1 MVGLSVMWLKF
12 PFPVFLLTL
21 QDNNLPS
28 LGPYVH
34 PLVLCA
40 VLAAGALILLLPRRH
55 VIVPLL
61 AASLL
66 IPFDQV
72 VLIGPLHWT
81 MLRVLVLLG
90 WVRVLAGAL
99 ARQRLLS
106 HGLNAVDKI
115 LILWAGIS
123 AFNIVLLWHSSAAL
137 INQLG
142 ALYNALGIYF
152 LLRFLVRDE
161 EDAQRA
167 MRTLTALGVVVAGI
181 MLLEQAGGDKL
192 YAVLRSGAQETGRT
206 LWDRMGALRAVAGF
220 GNPVSAGVFGATLM
234 PLSLALWWKGHKTA
248 ATAGFC
254 AACVIVICSLS
265 STPVLA
271 CTAALLGLCLWPVR
285 RHLPLLR
292 WSAVAALLGLQLVMN
307 APVWALIQR
316 AGVVGGS
323 SGYHR
328 YILVDR
334 FFRHFGDWWLLG
346 ARNAADWGYLSND
359 IANQYVGIGESAGL
373 IPFVLFIAII
383 GCAFQYLGRAR
394 MVAAA
399 ANDRRFLWAIGCALL
414 AHVVAFFGLSYFDQ
428 LIVAWYALLAIIS
441 AVTVPL
447 AEAESQTPRPPSSG
461 AQEIRRTSSLP

>member
-1 MVGLSVMWLKF
+1 M
-12 PFPVFLLTL
+12 
-21 QDNNLPS
+21 PS
-28 LGPYVH
+28 LIRFGGGPEPYVH

-40 VLAAGALILLLPRRH
+40 MLAAGALILLLPRRQ

-61 AASLL
+61 AASLF

-99 ARQRLLS
+99 SRQRLLDS
-106 HGLNAVDKI
+106 GLNAVDKM

-142 ALYNALGIYF
+142 ALYNAFGIYF
-152 LLRFLVRDE
+152 LLRFLIRDE

-167 MRTLTALGVVVAGI
+167 MRTLTALGVAVAAI
-181 MLLEQAGGDKL
+181 MLLEQAGGERL
-192 YAVLRSGAQETGRT
+192 YAALGSGPQESGKALWGR
-206 LWDRMGALRAVAGF
+206 LGALRAVAGF

-234 PLSLALWWKGHKTA
+234 PLSLALWWKGHKSA
-248 ATAGFC
+248 AAAGFC
-254 AACVIVICSLS
+254 AASVIVICSLS

-271 CTAALLGLCLWPVR
+271 YTAALLGLCLWPLR
-285 RHLPLLR
+285 RHLRLLR

-316 AGVVGGS
+316 ASVIGGS

-346 ARNAADWGYLSND
+346 ARNAGDWGYLSYD

-373 IPFVLFIAII
+373 VPFVLFIAII
-383 GCAFQYLGRAR
+383 VYAFKYLGRAR
-394 MVAAA
+394 QLAGEVA
-399 ANDRRFLWAIGCALL
+399 DRRFLWAIGCALL
-414 AHVVAFFGLSYFDQ
+414 ANVVAFFGLSYFDQ
-428 LIVAWYALLAIIS
+428 LIVVWYALLAITS
-441 AVTVPL
+441 AVAVPSPHS
-447 AEAESQTPRPPSSG
+447 ATGIESPAP
-461 AQEIRRTSSLP
+461 A

>member
-1 MVGLSVMWLKF
+1 VDS
-12 PFPVFLLTL
+12 
-21 QDNNLPS
+21 
-28 LGPYVH
+28 YVH
-34 PLVLCA
+34 PLIVCA
-40 VLAAGALILLLPRRH
+40 VLLAGALILLLPRRH
-55 VIVPLL
+55 IVVPLL
-61 AASLL
+61 SAGLL

-99 ARQRLLS
+99 SRQRLLS
-106 HGLNAVDKI
+106 TGLNALDKA
-115 LILWAGIS
+115 LIFWAGIS

-142 ALYNALGIYF
+142 ALYNVFGIYF

-167 MRTLTALGVVVAGI
+167 IRTLTALGVVVAGI
-181 MLLEQAGGDKL
+181 MLLEQAVGERL
-192 YAVLRSGAQETGRT
+192 YAALRGGPQEAGKALWGR
-206 LWDRMGALRAVAGF
+206 LGALRSVAGF

-234 PLSLALWWKGHKTA
+234 PLSLALWWKGHKPA

-254 AACVIVICSLS
+254 AASVIVACSFS

-271 CTAALLGLCLWPVR
+271 CAAALLGLCLWPVR

-292 WSAVAALLGLQLVMN
+292 WSAVIALMVLQLVMN
-307 APVWALIQR
+307 APVWALIQN
-316 AGVVGGS
+316 AGVIGGS

-328 YILVDR
+328 YILVDS

-346 ARNAADWGYLSND
+346 ARNVADWGYFSYD

-373 IPFVLFIAII
+373 VPFIFFIAII
-383 GCAFQYLGRAR
+383 VYAFKYLGRAR
-394 MVAAA
+394 QTTSEIV
-399 ANDRRFLWAIGCALL
+399 DPRFLWAIGCALL
-414 AHVVAFFGLSYFDQ
+414 AHVVAFFGLAYFDQ
-428 LIVAWYALLAIIS
+428 MIVSWYALLAINS
-441 AVTVPL
+441 AAAAPSPGSSATAAIESPGARLTPL
-447 AEAESQTPRPPSSG
+447 ACPEDQ
-461 AQEIRRTSSLP
+461 